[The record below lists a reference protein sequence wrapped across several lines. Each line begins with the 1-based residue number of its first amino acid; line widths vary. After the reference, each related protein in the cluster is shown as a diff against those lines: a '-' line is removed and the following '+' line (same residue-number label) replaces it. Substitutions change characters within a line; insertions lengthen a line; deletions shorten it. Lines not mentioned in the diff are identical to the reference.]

1 MAPAHTVLVVDDEP
15 ASLRAVQRALADV
28 YKVLTAPSAVR
39 ALAVLDEQA
48 VALVIADQRMAEMTG
63 TELLAQCM
71 LRHPDTI
78 RVLLTGYTDI
88 ETLTDA
94 INAGHVYHYL
104 PKPWEVRELRLV
116 VRRGL
121 ERYEAEMERQRLV
134 RELEQAY
141 ARVRHEAEQK
151 SRLLTTAAHELGTP
165 VHLIMNSV
173 AFIAEAE
180 LPADTRPWLDT
191 AERGA
196 QWLARSL
203 AQMVR
208 CARWR
213 ADGCVLRYAP
223 VDLAAL
229 LSSLRSAFAPA
240 IARRNL
246 TLELRMPAQLPA
258 LVGDRAS
265 LETALCNLLSNA
277 VRFTPDGGTVVL
289 TAVDRGSAAVEIAVA
304 DTGIGL
310 DPEVVDEVFEPFSA
324 ASGDLL
330 LHASGGFEFG
340 ARGLGLG
347 LAITK
352 SIVERHGGAITVRSQ
367 LGAGTQFAITLP
379 LQPRA
384 EPPTGPRVGECNE
397 FS

>member
-1 MAPAHTVLVVDDEP
+1 MNPAHTVLVVDDEP

-28 YKVLTAPSAVR
+28 YEVLTVPSGVR
-39 ALAVLDEQA
+39 ALAILDQQA

-104 PKPWEVRELRLV
+104 SKPWEVRELRLM

-151 SRLLTTAAHELGTP
+151 SRLLSTAAHELGTP
-165 VHLIMNSV
+165 VHLIMNAV

-180 LPADTRPWLDT
+180 LPADTRPWVDT

-213 ADGCVLRYAP
+213 ADGCALRYAR
-223 VDLAAL
+223 VDLGAL

-240 IARRNL
+240 VARRNL
-246 TLELRMPAQLPA
+246 TLELRMPGQLPA
-258 LVGDRAS
+258 LVGDRAA

-367 LGAGTQFAITLP
+367 RGAGTQFAITLP
-379 LQPRA
+379 LQA
-384 EPPTGPRVGECNE
+384 RVGERNE